1 MGTGDDSV
9 NLMAWEVGNLAAVE
23 WTRHLRLNYCG
34 METTLET
41 KGLGSGEE
49 NRDLAAGE

>member
-9 NLMAWEVGNLAAVE
+9 NLTAWEVGKLAAVE
-23 WTRHLRLNYCG
+23 WKRHWRLNYCG

-41 KGLGSGEE
+41 QGLGSGEE
-49 NRDLAAGE
+49 NGDLAAGE